1 MDQYLKKSQPNM
13 EKINNNWNA
22 VSNCG
27 GGYDVHA
34 KTHHI

>member
-1 MDQYLKKSQPNM
+1 M
-13 EKINNNWNA
+13 EKNNNNWNA

-34 KTHHI
+34 KTHHIWNVY